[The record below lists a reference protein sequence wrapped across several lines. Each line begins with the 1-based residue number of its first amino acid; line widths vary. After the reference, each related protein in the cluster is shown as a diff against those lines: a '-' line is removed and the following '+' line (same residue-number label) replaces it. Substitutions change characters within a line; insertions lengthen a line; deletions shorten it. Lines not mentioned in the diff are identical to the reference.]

1 MSSDHKPDRFT
12 SHDEL
17 AQLRLLH
24 LADTALPIGALSHSF
39 GLETLASHEIL
50 TVANLPDFL
59 DGYLREA
66 GLLEA
71 VACRCA
77 FRLVH
82 ENKGKFPIPAWLE
95 LNAHVSAL
103 KVARESREG
112 SAALG
117 RNFLQIVVALGRE
130 PVLAEALEA
139 ARSSGTLIHHSAAF
153 GMACAALGFD
163 EEHSML
169 AYIHQLTASMVSSCQ
184 RLMPLGQTGAGR
196 ILWNAKPAIV
206 ELLHCSENRTLDDVS
221 CFTPLLDWGA
231 MEHPALQT
239 RLFIS

>member
-1 MSSDHKPDRFT
+1 MSSDHKADGSL

-17 AQLRLLH
+17 AQLRLLQ
-24 LADTALPIGALSHSF
+24 LADSALPIGALSHSF
-39 GLETLASHEIL
+39 GLETLASHVIL
-50 TVANLPDFL
+50 TVSNLPDFL

-66 GLLEA
+66 GMLET

-77 FRLVH
+77 FRLVP
-82 ENKGKFPIPAWLE
+82 ENKENFPIPAWLE
-95 LNAHVSAL
+95 LNDHLSAL
-103 KVARESREG
+103 KIARESREG

-117 RNFLQIVVALGRE
+117 RNFLKMVAVLCGEPPLGD
-130 PVLAEALEA
+130 ALEA

-153 GMACAALGFD
+153 GMVSAALKFD
-163 EEHSML
+163 EEQSVL
-169 AYIHQLTASMVSSCQ
+169 AYIHQLTASIVSSCQ

-206 ELLHCSENRTLDDVS
+206 ELLNSSANRSLDDVS